1 MTIGLVGRK
10 AGMTRVFTDA
20 GDAQPVTVI
29 EALPNRI
36 VQVKDSKADGYRA
49 IQVTFGMRRASRLT
63 KPVAGHYAK
72 PGVIAGAELVEFRLA
87 EGEGADLKTGAEL
100 KVDLF
105 KEGQVV
111 DVTGTT
117 IGKGYAGV
125 MKRHGFAGGYASHGA
140 SVVHRAPGSI
150 GQRQTP
156 GRVFPGKRMA
166 GRMGGERRTE
176 ENLKVVQVDV
186 ERNLLLVSGSVPGA
200 PGGRVVIRP
209 SVKAAAQKRRRIV
222 GTAKK

>member
-20 GDAQPVTVI
+20 GDTQPVTVI
-29 EALPNRI
+29 EVLPNRI

-49 IQVTFGMRRASRLT
+49 IQVTFGSRRASRLS

-72 PGVIAGAELVEFRLA
+72 PGVLPGEKIIEFRLA
-87 EGEGADLKTGAEL
+87 EGEGADFKAGAEL

-125 MKRHGFAGGYASHGA
+125 VKRHGFAGGFASHGA
-140 SVVHRAPGSI
+140 SVVHRSPGSI

-166 GRMGGERRTE
+166 GRMGNAKRTE
-176 ENLKVVQVDV
+176 ENLKVVQVDL

-200 PGGRVVIRP
+200 PGGRVVVRP
-209 SVKAAAQKRRRIV
+209 SVKAAALERRKTV
-222 GTAKK
+222 GPAKK

>member
-1 MTIGLVGRK
+1 
-10 AGMTRVFTDA
+10 
-20 GDAQPVTVI
+20 
-29 EALPNRI
+29 
-36 VQVKDSKADGYRA
+36 
-49 IQVTFGMRRASRLT
+49 
-63 KPVAGHYAK
+63 VAGHYAK
-72 PGVIAGAELVEFRLA
+72 PGVLAGAKILEFRLA

-100 KVDLF
+100 KADLF
-105 KEGQVV
+105 KEGQVI

-166 GRMGGERRTE
+166 GRMGNAQRTE
-176 ENLKVVQVDV
+176 ENLKVVQVDL

-209 SVKAAAQKRRRIV
+209 SVKAAAQARRKTV
-222 GTAKK
+222 GAAKK

>member
-20 GDAQPVTVI
+20 GDAVPVTVI

-49 IQVTFGMRRASRLT
+49 VQVTFGSRRASRLS

-72 PGVIAGAELVEFRLA
+72 PGVLPGQKIIEFRLA
-87 EGEGADLKTGAEL
+87 EGEGAEFKTGAEL

-105 KEGQVV
+105 KVGQVV
-111 DVTGTT
+111 DVTGTS

-125 MKRHGFAGGYASHGA
+125 MKRHDFAGGMASHGV
-140 SVVHRAPGSI
+140 SVVHRSPGSI

-156 GRVFPGKRMA
+156 GRVFPGKRMS
-166 GRMGGERRTE
+166 GHMGNERRTK
-176 ENLKVVQVDV
+176 ENLKVVQVDL
-186 ERNLLLVSGSVPGA
+186 ERNLLLVSGAVPGA

-209 SVKAAAQKRRRIV
+209 SVKAAAQARRKTV
-222 GTAKK
+222 GAAKK

>member
-29 EALPNRI
+29 EVLPNRI

-49 IQVTFGMRRASRLT
+49 IQVTFGTRRASRLS

-72 PGVIAGAELVEFRLA
+72 PGVLAGAKIVEFRLA

-100 KVDLF
+100 KADLF
-105 KEGQVV
+105 KEGQVI

-166 GRMGGERRTE
+166 GRMGNARRTE
-176 ENLKVVQVDV
+176 ENLKVVQVDL

-209 SVKAAAQKRRRIV
+209 SVKAAAQARRKTV
-222 GTAKK
+222 GAAKK